1 MTKNN
6 YTISQEYLIRLENEC
21 LIEKIVK
28 LEKELGQKELDI
40 KMLRKNL
47 QLIHNITKI
56 SYETKI

>member
-40 KMLRKNL
+40 KMLKKNL
-47 QLIHNITKI
+47 QFIHNITKI